1 MNESLHAMC
10 FFDLLHCNSV
20 RLQVKDSPQRT
31 PVSKGKKL
39 AVVGAS
45 MGAGVLEMPEPIS
58 GPSLPMTAALWVMWV
73 LMLCK
78 HVMLWWEA
86 RLVCIAVQHAS
97 VLPRFRT
104 KLLFPQKKTLCK
116 QYFIDKICTTT
127 NLLLCP
133 KMKIRSTSSY
143 TKLTFCC
150 SITFTLLSLPQPQ

>member
-58 GPSLPMTAALWVMWV
+58 DPSLCGDITRDLVQVTSADCKERSASHTPEGGARHAVRAPGHTLVRRYHTEIESHFTMGLRWFCAAMPIHLSQV
-73 LMLCK
+73 
-78 HVMLWWEA
+78 H
-86 RLVCIAVQHAS
+86 
-97 VLPRFRT
+97 
-104 KLLFPQKKTLCK
+104 
-116 QYFIDKICTTT
+116 
-127 NLLLCP
+127 
-133 KMKIRSTSSY
+133 
-143 TKLTFCC
+143 C
-150 SITFTLLSLPQPQ
+150 SQFYL